1 MSLSTPVSVS
11 AFRKG
16 VLFLLATVSLA
27 SCGMLK
33 PGGGGRAGKLF
44 EVFYAGE
51 KGTLYFIK
59 PLEFRSG
66 DARLWMDYTFHYR
79 PDSSGDALVNFTL
92 HDVRLYRHL
101 DTANLLAPGFSTSLQ
116 HMKLL
121 YNQKEH
127 PGFDS
132 RFSAQLPMMDLY
144 TYLNAA
150 NQSILTANQRANAN
164 QIDRRHVWQ
173 PTPKTQRR
181 IRLLQENLLVLMA
194 PDTAAMANPAE

>member
-1 MSLSTPVSVS
+1 LSLSTPVSVS

-44 EVFYAGE
+44 EVFYAGD

-66 DARLWMDYTFHYR
+66 DARLLMDYTFHYR
-79 PDSSGDALVNFTL
+79 PDSSGDALVNFTM
-92 HDVRLYRHL
+92 HDVRLYRQL
-101 DTANLLAPGFSTSLQ
+101 DTANLLASGFSTPLQ
-116 HMKLL
+116 NMKLL

-132 RFSAQLPMMDLY
+132 RFSARLPIMDLY
-144 TYLNAA
+144 TYLTAG
-150 NQSILTANQRANAN
+150 NQSILTANQREIGRASC
-164 QIDRRHVWQ
+164 RERV
-173 PTPKTQRR
+173 
-181 IRLLQENLLVLMA
+181 
-194 PDTAAMANPAE
+194 

>member
-1 MSLSTPVSVS
+1 MSLSTPVSFS

-16 VLFLLATVSLA
+16 VLFLLAAVSLA

-44 EVFYAGE
+44 EVFYAGD

-79 PDSSGDALVNFTL
+79 PDSSGDALVNFTIR
-92 HDVRLYRHL
+92 DTRLYRSL
-101 DTANLLAPGFSTSLQ
+101 DSVSLQ
-116 HMKLL
+116 SFAQRTRLNQVKLL
-121 YNQKEH
+121 YNEKQNDV
-127 PGFDS
+127 FVS
-132 RFSAQLPMMDLY
+132 RFSARLPMRALY
-144 TYLNAA
+144 AYLNEPTQ
-150 NQSILTANQRANAN
+150 NIVTTHNEV
-164 QIDRRHVWQ
+164 RHFWQ
-173 PTPKTQRR
+173 PAVKT
-181 IRLLQENLLVLMA
+181 IRKIELLQENLLVLMA